1 MNVDH
6 LLACERSEFKI
17 VCSDCGSLSIKVTDP
32 ANSPVTTLIEC
43 GRCSA
48 VRGTVGSLQELARR
62 GVDLFEF

>member
-1 MNVDH
+1 MNIDH
-6 LLACERSEFKI
+6 LLARERSEFKI
-17 VCSDCGSLSIKVTDP
+17 VCSDCGNLSIRITDP

-43 GRCSA
+43 ARCSA